1 METSGVALLQAA
13 SGLERLVVGS
23 PATGVLRDSN
33 VAQISAFLY
42 YQANVAAKLTSNK
55 AFQRLFKT
63 TIFNEIDKDFGLF
76 VDSQART
83 KPKSLHHMYEWGKT
97 GEMTARLF
105 KLNKMEATGLS
116 FRINYEFKPSRSS
129 VPTKNAAQKSRY
141 IFKNKAEVMEKGM
154 PIIIR
159 PKSAERLVFEIN
171 GEAVFM
177 PKGKSVTV
185 KSPGGTASTN
195 QFDLTYSRY
204 FSGPL
209 VSNSIKTSGFQNLFG
224 AKFERAMK
232 VPSSISK
239 VRYSFAPGTIRLEA
253 ESALTQQFGGVV

>member
-13 SGLERLVVGS
+13 SGLERLMVGAPVGVVK
-23 PATGVLRDSN
+23 DST

-55 AFQRLFKT
+55 SFQRLFKT
-63 TIFNEIDKDFGLF
+63 TIFNQIDKDFGLF
-76 VDSQART
+76 IDSQART
-83 KPKSLHHMYEWGKT
+83 KPKSLHHVYEWNKT
-97 GEMTARLF
+97 GQSSSRLY
-105 KLNKMEATGLS
+105 KLNKIESAGLS
-116 FRINYEFKPSRSS
+116 FKINYELKLSKTS
-129 VPTKNAAQKSRY
+129 VPTKNRKQTSRY
-141 IFKNKAEVMEKGM
+141 VFANKASVMEKGM

-159 PKSAERLVFEIN
+159 PRSAERLVFEID

-185 KSPGGTASTN
+185 KSPGGRASTN
-195 QFDLTYSRY
+195 QFDLAYSRY

-209 VSNSIKTSGFQNLFG
+209 VSNSIKASGFQNIFG
-224 AKFERAMK
+224 SQFEKAMK

-239 VRYSFAPGTIRLEA
+239 VRYSFSPGTIRLQAEA
-253 ESALTQQFGGVV
+253 ALTEQFGGVA

>member
-1 METSGVALLQAA
+1 METNGVALLQAA
-13 SGLERLVVGS
+13 SGLERLMVGA
-23 PATGVLRDSN
+23 PAAGVLKDSN

-63 TIFNEIDKDFGLF
+63 TIFNEINKDFGLF
-76 VDSQART
+76 IDSQART
-83 KPKSLHHMYEWGKT
+83 KPASLHHVYEWNKT
-97 GEMTARLF
+97 GEMNARLF
-105 KLNKMEATGLS
+105 KLNKMESMGLS
-116 FRINYEFKPSRSS
+116 FSINYELKPSRSS
-129 VPTKNAAQKSRY
+129 VPTKNRNQKSRY
-141 IFKNKAEVMEKGM
+141 VFKNKAAVMEKGL

-177 PKGKSVTV
+177 PKGQSVTV
-185 KSPGGTASTN
+185 KSPGGRASTN
-195 QFDLTYSRY
+195 QFDLAYSRY

-209 VSNSIKTSGFQNLFG
+209 VSNSIRNSGFQNLFG
-224 AKFERAMK
+224 SKFERAMK

-239 VRYSFAPGTIRLEA
+239 VRYSFTPGTIRLQA
-253 ESALTQQFGGVV
+253 DSALTEQFGGVA

>member
-1 METSGVALLQAA
+1 LESSGVALLQAA
-13 SGLERLVVGS
+13 SGLERLMVGS
-23 PATGVLRDSN
+23 AAAGVIKDSN

-63 TIFNEIDKDFGLF
+63 TIFNQIDKDFGLF
-76 VDSQART
+76 IDSQART
-83 KPKSLHHMYEWGKT
+83 KPKSLHHVYEWNKT
-97 GEMTARLF
+97 GQTSSRLF
-105 KLNKMEATGLS
+105 KLNKIESTGLS
-116 FRINYEFKPSRSS
+116 FKINYDLKLSKSS
-129 VPTKNAAQKSRY
+129 VPTKNRKQKSRY
-141 IFKNKAEVMEKGM
+141 VFANKAEVMEKGM

-159 PKSAERLVFEIN
+159 PKSAERLVFEID

-185 KSPGGTASTN
+185 RSPGGRASTN

-204 FSGPL
+204 FSGPM
-209 VSNSIKTSGFQNLFG
+209 VSHSIKTSGFQNIFG
-224 AKFERAMK
+224 SKFEKAMR

-239 VRYSFAPGTIRLEA
+239 VRYSFSPGTIRLQA
-253 ESALTQQFGGVV
+253 DSKLTEQFGGVA

>member
-1 METSGVALLQAA
+1 METSGVALLHAS
-13 SGLERLVVGS
+13 SGLERLMAGS
-23 PATGVLRDSN
+23 ANIGVLKDSN

-42 YQANVAAKLTSNK
+42 YQANVSAKLTSN
-55 AFQRLFKT
+55 ASFQRLFKT
-63 TIFNEIDKDFGLF
+63 TIFNKIDTDFGLF
-76 VDSQART
+76 IDSQART
-83 KPKSLHHMYEWGKT
+83 RPQSLHHVYEWGKS
-97 GEMTARLF
+97 GQSNSRLF
-105 KLNKMEATGLS
+105 KLNKIESTGLS
-116 FRINYEFKPSRSS
+116 FRLNYEFKPSRSS
-129 VPTKNAAQKSRY
+129 VPTKNRFQKSRY
-141 IFKNKAEVMEKGM
+141 IFKNKAQIMENGM

-159 PKSAERLVFEIN
+159 PKSAERLVFEID

-185 KSPGGTASTN
+185 KSPGGRASSN
-195 QFDLTYSRY
+195 QFDLAYSRY

-239 VRYSFAPGTIRLEA
+239 VRYSFSPGTIRMQA
-253 ESALTQQFGGVV
+253 DSALTQQFGGVA